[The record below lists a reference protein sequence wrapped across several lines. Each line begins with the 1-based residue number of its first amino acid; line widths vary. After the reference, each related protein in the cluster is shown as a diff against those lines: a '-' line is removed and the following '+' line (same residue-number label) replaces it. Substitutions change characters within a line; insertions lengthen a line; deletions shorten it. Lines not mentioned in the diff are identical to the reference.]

1 MVELY
6 SRLSNRHFFKAK
18 SHDPYFFVF
27 PLTITTGLGS
37 LLRGLYL
44 GEGKSGRWVTEE

>member
-18 SHDPYFFVF
+18 SHDPYFLVF